1 MGNESRTGPSFT
13 DFSIMVSIRLMPRRR
28 PASARHTR
36 RTIVPAVPN
45 RVAHRLAGAVLLS
58 ALLPLPALADADT
71 DAAAA
76 VPRPSRRA
84 FDVPA
89 GPLEATL
96 NRFGRDAGLLIAFP
110 PELTAGLTSG
120 GVHGRFDVDDALARV
135 LAGTGLVALRQPGGG
150 YTLMRAN
157 GANGASGVSGVSGAA
172 VPAPSADTA
181 AELPTI
187 AVRSSALRAQSYR
200 PPKEAGVLRSDIPV
214 LDTAQAV
221 NVVPAQVLRDQRP
234 RNLDDAL
241 GNVSGITQ
249 GNTLAGTQ
257 DTIMKRGF
265 GDNRD
270 GSVMHNGMPIV
281 QGRSFNAAV
290 DSVEVLKGPT
300 SLLYGLMDPGGV
312 VNVVGKQPQLTRYN
326 AISLGASTF
335 GHGKNGGSATFDST
349 GPIGDSRL
357 AYRLIVD
364 QSNEQYW
371 RNFGEYRQT
380 FVAPSLAWYG
390 RDTQVVV
397 SYEYRKFHSPFD
409 RGTALDPRTN
419 APLDIPARRRIDEP
433 FNNMDGES
441 HLAQLSVDHQFNGD
455 WSAHLGYSYNRE
467 TYDANQLRTTGVDPV
482 TGTLS
487 RSNDA
492 THGSLSTDSYGIGYV
507 NGKLTLAGMRHDVQ
521 VGFDTEYRRIYRK
534 DMLRQAVK
542 TPFSYVD
549 PVYGLLPPSST
560 VSASDS
566 DQTDTLHAASAFMQD
581 AIHLTDKWIVSGG
594 VRYITYNQI
603 AGRGRPFHANTDL
616 SGSRWLPRAGIV
628 YKWTDTFS
636 LYASYSQSLKPSSSI
651 APLASGYV
659 IDGATP
665 PERATAW
672 EVGGKLDL
680 PGGLSGTL
688 ALFDIDKKN
697 VLVSQF
703 NDATKLTDW
712 RTSGK
717 ARSRGVELH
726 VSGRIGE
733 RVNVIASYAYID
745 AKTIED
751 PLYAGNRLW
760 NVARHTASLAAVY
773 DVGTLAGGDDLRIG
787 AAARYVGARPGD
799 SANSFTLP
807 SYVLADAFA
816 TYDTRLGK
824 QKLSFQLNV
833 KNLFNRTYYPSSAN
847 RYFVAIGD
855 ARQVSLLTTLQF

>member
-28 PASARHTR
+28 PASARYTR
-36 RTIVPAVPN
+36 RTIVPAAPN
-45 RVAHRLAGAVLLS
+45 RVARRLAGAVLLS

-76 VPRPSRRA
+76 APRTSRRA

-157 GANGASGVSGVSGAA
+157 GANGMSGAA

-221 NVVPAQVLRDQRP
+221 SVVPTQVLRDQRP

-312 VNVVGKQPQLTRYN
+312 VNVVSKQPQLTRYN
-326 AISLGASTF
+326 AVSLGASTF

-390 RDTQVVV
+390 RDTQVVA

-441 HLAQLSVDHQFNGD
+441 HLAQLSVDHQFNAD

-482 TGTLS
+482 KGTLS

-717 ARSRGVELH
+717 ARSRGVELD

>member
-1 MGNESRTGPSFT
+1 MGHESSTEPSPT
-13 DFSIMVSIRLMPRRR
+13 DTPNMASTRLMRRRR
-28 PASARHTR
+28 PASRRALPPRPRAAISAAPAALRGLAR
-36 RTIVPAVPN
+36 
-45 RVAHRLAGAVLLS
+45 RLAGAVLLS
-58 ALLPLPALADADT
+58 ALLPLPALADADADT
-71 DAAAA
+71 TSAAAQRA
-76 VPRPSRRA
+76 SRRT
-84 FDVPA
+84 FDIPA
-89 GPLEATL
+89 GPLEAAL
-96 NRFGRDAGLLIAFP
+96 NRFGRDAGILLAFP
-110 PELTAGLTSG
+110 ADLAAGRTSG
-120 GVHGRFDVDDALARV
+120 GLHGRFDVEGGLDRL

-150 YTLMRAN
+150 YTLMRTGSAPAAQPAAAA
-157 GANGASGVSGVSGAA
+157 GAG
-172 VPAPSADTA
+172 

-187 AVRSSALRAQSYR
+187 AVRSSAIRAESYR
-200 PPKEAGVLRSDIPV
+200 PPQEAGVLRSDIPL

-221 NVVPAQVLRDQRP
+221 AIVPAQVLRDQRP

-300 SLLYGLMDPGGV
+300 ALLYGLMDPGGV
-312 VNVVGKQPQLTRYN
+312 VNVVAKQPQLTRYN
-326 AISLGASTF
+326 AVSVGASTF

-349 GPIGDSRL
+349 GPIGDTPL

-390 RDTQVVV
+390 RDTQVVL

-409 RGTALDPRTN
+409 RGTALDPRTG
-419 APLDIPARRRIDEP
+419 APLDIPARRRLDEP
-433 FNNMDGES
+433 FNSMDGES
-441 HLAQLSVDHQFNGD
+441 HLAQLSVDHQINAD
-455 WSAHLGYSYNRE
+455 WKAHFGYSYNRE
-467 TYDANQLRTTGVDPV
+467 TYDANQIRITGVNPAQ
-482 TGTLS
+482 GTLT

-492 THGSLSTDSYGIGYV
+492 THGSLSTDSYGIAYV
-507 NGKLTLAGMRHDVQ
+507 NGKLRLAGMRHDLQFGV
-521 VGFDTEYRRIYRK
+521 DSEYRRIYRK

-566 DQTDTLHAASAFMQD
+566 DQTDTLHDASVFFQD
-581 AIHLTDKWIVSGG
+581 SIHVTDKWIVSGG
-594 VRYITYNQI
+594 LRFITYNQV
-603 AGRGRPFHANTDL
+603 AGRGRPFKANTDL
-616 SGSRWLPRAGIV
+616 SGSKWLPRAGVV
-628 YKWTDTFS
+628 YKWNDAFS
-636 LYASYSQSLKPSSSI
+636 LYGSYSQSLKPSSSI
-651 APLASGYV
+651 APMASGFV

-665 PERATAW
+665 PEEATAW

-680 PGGLSGTL
+680 PGGLTGSL
-688 ALFDIDKKN
+688 ALFNIDKKN

-703 NDATKLTDW
+703 NDTTKLTDW

-717 ARSRGVELH
+717 ARSRGVELD
-726 VSGRIGE
+726 VSGKIGE
-733 RVNVIASYAYID
+733 RWNVIASYAYID

-760 NVARHTASLAAVY
+760 NVARHTGSIAAVY

-816 TYDTRLGK
+816 TYDTRIGK
-824 QKLSFQLNV
+824 QKLSLQLNV

-847 RYFVAIGD
+847 RYFVALGD

>member
-1 MGNESRTGPSFT
+1 MGNESSTGPSST
-13 DFSIMVSIRLMPRRR
+13 DFPIMVSIRLTYRRR
-28 PASARHTR
+28 PAPDRHLPRAAR
-36 RTIVPAVPN
+36 PAAPAAPGHLA
-45 RVAHRLAGAVLLS
+45 RRLAGAVLVS
-58 ALLPLPALADADT
+58 ALLPLPALADTGT
-71 DAAAA
+71 DAAPAA
-76 VPRPSRRA
+76 QRAARRA
-84 FDVPA
+84 FDIPA
-89 GPLEATL
+89 GPLEAAL
-96 NRFGRDAGLLIAFP
+96 NRFGRDAGILLAFP
-110 PELTAGLTSG
+110 AELTAGLTSG
-120 GVHGRFDVDDALARV
+120 GVQGRFDVDGALDRL

-150 YTLMRAN
+150 YTLKRADSTV
-157 GANGASGVSGVSGAA
+157 ARPVAAGVAA
-172 VPAPSADTA
+172 G
-181 AELPTI
+181 AELPAIT
-187 AVRSSALRAQSYR
+187 VRDSALRAESYR
-200 PPKEAGVLRSDIPV
+200 APKEAGVLRSDIPL

-221 NVVPAQVLRDQRP
+221 NIVPAQVLRDQRP

-265 GDNRD
+265 GGNRD
-270 GSVMHNGMPIV
+270 GSVMQNGMPLV
-281 QGRSFNAAV
+281 QGRAFNAAV

-312 VNVVGKQPQLTRYN
+312 VNVVTKQPQLVRYN

-349 GPIGDSRL
+349 GPVGDSRL

-397 SYEYRKFHSPFD
+397 SYQYRTFHSPFD

-419 APLDIPARRRIDEP
+419 APLDIPARRRLDEP

-441 HLAQLSVDHQFNGD
+441 HLAQLSVDHQFNAD

-482 TGTLS
+482 KGTLS

-507 NGKLTLAGMRHDVQ
+507 NGKLTLGGMRHDVQ

-566 DQTDTLHAASAFMQD
+566 DQTDTLHDASAFVQD
-581 AIHLTDKWIVSGG
+581 TIHLTDKWIVSGG
-594 VRYITYNQI
+594 LRYITYNQV
-603 AGRGRPFHANTDL
+603 AGRGRPFTANTDL
-616 SGSRWLPRAGIV
+616 SGSKWLPRAGVV

-636 LYASYSQSLKPSSSI
+636 LYGSYSQSLKPSSSI
-651 APLASGYV
+651 APMTGYI

-665 PERATAW
+665 PEEATAW

-680 PGGLSGTL
+680 PGGMTGTL
-688 ALFDIDKKN
+688 AFFNIDKKN
-697 VLVSQF
+697 VLVSQY

-717 ARSRGVELH
+717 ARSRGIELD

-745 AKTIED
+745 AKTTED
-751 PLYAGNRLW
+751 PLYAGNQLW

-773 DVGTLAGGDDLRIG
+773 DFGTLAGGDDLRIG
-787 AAARYVGARPGD
+787 ADVRYVGARPGD

-816 TYDTRLGK
+816 TYDTRIGK

>member
-717 ARSRGVELH
+717 ARSRGVELD

>member
-1 MGNESRTGPSFT
+1 MGNESSTGPSST
-13 DFSIMVSIRLMPRRR
+13 DTSIMVSIRLTHRRR
-28 PASARHTR
+28 PAPARHLPR
-36 RTIVPAVPN
+36 ASRPAASAVSDAFAASAVTG
-45 RVAHRLAGAVLLS
+45 RLARRLAGAVLLS
-58 ALLPLPALADADT
+58 ALLPLPAQADT

-76 VPRPSRRA
+76 AQRASRRA
-84 FDVPA
+84 FDIPA
-89 GPLEATL
+89 GPLEAAL
-96 NRFGRDAGLLIAFP
+96 NRFGRDAGILLAFP
-110 PELTAGLTSG
+110 ADLTAGRTSG
-120 GVHGRFDVDDALARV
+120 GVHGRFDVDGALDRL

-157 GANGASGVSGVSGAA
+157 GSVAPAA
-172 VPAPSADTA
+172 AAGTEAA
-181 AELPTI
+181 AELPAIT
-187 AVRSSALRAQSYR
+187 VRGSALRAESYR
-200 PPKEAGVLRSDIPV
+200 PAKEAGVLRTDIPL

-270 GSVMHNGMPIV
+270 GSIMHNGMPIV

-290 DSVEVLKGPT
+290 ESVEVLKGPT

-312 VNVVGKQPQLTRYN
+312 VNVVSKQPRMTRYN

-335 GHGKNGGSATFDST
+335 GHGRNGGSATFDST

-441 HLAQLSVDHQFNGD
+441 HLAQLSVDHQFDED
-455 WSAHLGYSYNRE
+455 WSAHFGYSYNRE
-467 TYDANQLRTTGVDPV
+467 TYDANQLRTTGVDPA
-482 TGTLS
+482 TGTLT

-492 THGSLSTDSYGIGYV
+492 THGALGTDSYGIGYV

-549 PVYGLLPPSST
+549 PVYGLLSPSST

-566 DQTDTLHAASAFMQD
+566 DQTDTLHDASAFFQD
-581 AIHLTDKWIVSGG
+581 TVHLTDKWIVSGG
-594 VRYITYNQI
+594 LRYITYNQV
-603 AGRGRPFHANTDL
+603 AGRGRPFKANTDL
-616 SGSRWLPRAGIV
+616 SGSKWLPRAGVV
-628 YKWTDTFS
+628 YKWTDAFS
-636 LYASYSQSLKPSSSI
+636 LYGSYSQSLKPSSSI
-651 APLASGYV
+651 APMTSGYV
-659 IDGATP
+659 IDAATP
-665 PERATAW
+665 PEEATAW

-680 PGGLSGTL
+680 PGGMTGTL
-688 ALFDIDKKN
+688 ALFNIDKKH

-712 RTSGK
+712 RTSGR
-717 ARSRGVELH
+717 ARSRGVELDL
-726 VSGRIGE
+726 SGRIGE

-745 AKTIED
+745 AKTTED
-751 PLYAGNRLW
+751 PLYTGNRLW

-773 DVGTLAGGDDLRIG
+773 DVGTLVGGDDLRIG